1 MNKNVQPIPPGFHAV
16 TPYLCVRDAARAIEF
31 YKRAFAA
38 RELERMPTP
47 DGRIAHAEI
56 SIGDSIVMLSDEN
69 PEWGNQSPETLNGSA
84 VGLALYVDN
93 VDEVFRRAVQAGAKE
108 TEPVA
113 DRFWG
118 DRSGSVTDPFG
129 HKWMLLTH
137 VEDVPPEEMKQR
149 MASAMAEMRHEHD
162 KE

>member
-1 MNKNVQPIPPGFHAV
+1 MKTNVQPIPPDFHAV

-38 RELERMPTP
+38 RELERMATP
-47 DGRIAHAEI
+47 DGKIAHAEI
-56 SIGDSIVMLSDEN
+56 SIGDSIIMLSDEH
-69 PEWGNQSPETLNGSA
+69 PEWGNKSPQTLNGST
-84 VGLALYVDN
+84 VSLVLYLADVDQAF
-93 VDEVFRRAVQAGAKE
+93 DRAVKAGA
-108 TEPVA
+108 TVAEPVT

-118 DRSGSVTDPFG
+118 DRSGSVTDPYG

-137 VEDVPPEEMKQR
+137 VEDVSPEEMKRR
-149 MASAMAEMRHEHD
+149 MATAMAEMRHEH